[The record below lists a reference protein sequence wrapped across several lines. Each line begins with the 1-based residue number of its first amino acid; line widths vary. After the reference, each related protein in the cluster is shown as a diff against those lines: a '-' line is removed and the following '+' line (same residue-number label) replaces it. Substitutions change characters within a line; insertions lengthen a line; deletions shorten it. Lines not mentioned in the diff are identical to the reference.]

1 MCCDS
6 AASSDSVVE
15 AGAPA
20 DEIEITPAMYEVGI
34 LAWTR
39 GDDTTESWKE
49 IVGRIY
55 IAMEVARKLKT
66 GAPSTGPRGC
76 MLETNTK
83 DLCA

>member
-1 MCCDS
+1 
-6 AASSDSVVE
+6 VE

-20 DEIEITPAMYEVGI
+20 EEIEITHAMYEAGI

-55 IAMEVARKLKT
+55 IAMEVARKLKN
-66 GAPSTGPRGC
+66 GSASY
-76 MLETNTK
+76 
-83 DLCA
+83 